1 MSLDNI
7 MDLDTATEQYV
18 PPRLI
23 GRVARLPLPLSVRS
37 LESGEVDAQSKG
49 EAGLKASPLTRISAR
64 HRKLAELIASGMGT
78 NDAARAVGLTASRV
92 SILKADREFQELV
105 SHARKLGELAW
116 VDTNIR
122 LATVANNSL
131 DELNERFEEDPG
143 QFTVEELRALAA
155 LGADRTGFGPK
166 TVVEKNVNVNF
177 GDELSAARKRAES
190 ARLISR
196 PAVEEA
202 TVVEEVA

>member
-7 MDLDTATEQYV
+7 MDLDTSAEQYV

-64 HRKLAELIASGMGT
+64 HRRLAELIASGMGT

-105 SHARKLGELAW
+105 SHAQKLGDLAW
-116 VDTNIR
+116 VATNER
-122 LATVANNSL
+122 LASVAGNAI
-131 DELNERFEEDPG
+131 DEINERFEEDPG
-143 QFTVEELRALAA
+143 QFSPDELLKFAA

-190 ARLISR
+190 ARLVSR
-196 PAVEEA
+196 PPVEEA
-202 TVVEEVA
+202 TVLEEAV